1 MIRPPWRDAPDK
13 PIVLAFGGNALSP
26 TGSVDGKD
34 EERAEAL
41 AAALL
46 LLLPDKSGLVLVHG
60 NGPQVG
66 TILLRVEETRGR
78 LPVESLDVLVAETQ
92 GSIGYLLTRA
102 LRNVTQRR
110 QHQVEIATIG
120 TQVEVD
126 AEDPAFANPTKPIGP
141 FYTTAEGEKLVVKK
155 GWAMVEVPDRGMRRV
170 VPSPRPRSI
179 IEYHTIA
186 AAVEGGRVV
195 VAGGGGGIP
204 VTRNAW
210 GEISG
215 VEAVIDKDLTAS
227 LIARSLGAVGFVILT
242 EADGVYDAFGT
253 PDQRRYETLPVA
265 DARQLLEDGKMPA
278 GSMGPKVEAAADY
291 TEAIG
296 LPSLITSVERLENA
310 LDGTAGTW
318 VVP

>member
-1 MIRPPWRDAPDK
+1 MIRPPWRDAPAK

-26 TGSVDGKD
+26 AGSEDGKD
-34 EERAEAL
+34 QERAEAL

-46 LLLPDKSGLVLVHG
+46 LLLPDDSGLVLVHG

-78 LPVESLDVLVAETQ
+78 LPVETLDVLVAETQ

-110 QHQVEIATIG
+110 QRRVEIAMIG

-126 AEDPAFANPTKPIGP
+126 RDDPAFAKPTKPIGP
-141 FYTTAEGEKLVVKK
+141 FYTTAEGEKFVVKK

-170 VPSPRPRSI
+170 VPSPKPRSI
-179 IEYHTIA
+179 IEFHAIA
-186 AAVEGGRVV
+186 DAVRGGSVV

-210 GEISG
+210 GELSG
-215 VEAVIDKDLTAS
+215 VEAVIDKDRTAS
-227 LIARSLGAVGFVILT
+227 LMARSLGAVGFVILT
-242 EADGVYDAFGT
+242 EADGVYDAYGT
-253 PDQRRYETLPVA
+253 PQQVRHVTLSVPEARRLLAEG
-265 DARQLLEDGKMPA
+265 QLPA

-291 TEAIG
+291 AEAMG
-296 LPSLITSVERLENA
+296 QPALITSVERLADA

>member
-1 MIRPPWRDAPDK
+1 MIRPPWRDARAK

-26 TGSVDGKD
+26 AGSEDGKD
-34 EERAEAL
+34 EERAQAL

-46 LLLPDKSGLVLVHG
+46 LLLPDDSGLVLVHG

-66 TILLRVEETRGR
+66 TILMRVEETRGR
-78 LPVESLDVLVAETQ
+78 LPAETLDVLVAETQ

-110 QHQVEIATIG
+110 QQRVEIAMIG

-126 AEDPAFANPTKPIGP
+126 SHDQAFAKPTKPIGP

-155 GWAMVEVPDRGMRRV
+155 GWSMVEVPDRGMRRV
-170 VPSPRPRSI
+170 VPSPKPRSI
-179 IEYHTIA
+179 IEFHAIA
-186 AAVEGGRVV
+186 DAVRGGSVV

-204 VTRNAW
+204 VTRNPW
-210 GEISG
+210 GELSG
-215 VEAVIDKDLTAS
+215 VEAVIDKDRTAS
-227 LIARSLGAVGFVILT
+227 LMARSLGAMGFVILT

-253 PDQRRYETLPVA
+253 PQQVRLETLPVSE
-265 DARQLLEDGKMPA
+265 ARQLLAEGKLPA
-278 GSMGPKVEAAADY
+278 GTMGPKVEAAADY
-291 TEAIG
+291 AEAMG
-296 LPSLITSVERLENA
+296 QPALITSVERLTDA
-310 LDGTAGTW
+310 LAGSAGTW